1 MRFSVRFVF
10 ASSLAVALAVPAK
23 AEPPRSSGAA
33 SDGTTFDQ
41 AVPEAIDPRYV
52 APPASLTT
60 SEVASLQYQL
70 ADWAQLGRYRK
81 DNAALPKPLGS
92 ERRVVFYGDS
102 ITEGWGANGAPF
114 FPGKPYVNRGISGQ
128 TTAQMLLRFRQDVI
142 ELDPAAVVILAG
154 TNDLAGN
161 TGYATLAMIE
171 DNLRSMTEL
180 AQAHDIR
187 VVLSSVLP
195 VADYPWRPGVRP
207 AAKVRALNAWLR
219 DYAQARGV
227 TYLDYHAA
235 MSNAEGGLDARLA
248 ADGVHPTPAG
258 YAVMA
263 PLAEAAVE
271 EALGNQSSATS
282 RAQ

>member
-1 MRFSVRFVF
+1 MRFAIRLVF
-10 ASSLAVALAVPAK
+10 AATFALMLIASAK
-23 AEPPRSSGAA
+23 AERAQSSSPVPDEVA
-33 SDGTTFDQ
+33 
-41 AVPEAIDPRYV
+41 PEAIDSRYI
-52 APPASLTT
+52 AAPASLTAQD
-60 SEVASLQYQL
+60 VASLQQLL
-70 ADWAQLGRYRK
+70 ADWAELGRYQK
-81 DNAALPKPLGS
+81 DNAALPPPLAG

-102 ITEGWGANGAPF
+102 ITEGWGANGVPF
-114 FPGKPYVNRGISGQ
+114 FPGKPYLNRGISGQ
-128 TTAQMLLRFRQDVI
+128 TTAQMLVRFRQDVI
-142 ELDPAAVVILAG
+142 ELHPAAVVMLAG

-219 DYAQARGV
+219 DYAQTRAAI
-227 TYLDYHAA
+227 YLDYHTA

-263 PLAEAAVE
+263 PLAQAAVE
-271 EALGNQSSATS
+271 EALGR
-282 RAQ
+282 RAAAAQGADEPRH